1 MKRNVRGASL
11 IIVLVVLAVLL
22 LGAVSMARLNDTTT
36 QIAGNVAYK
45 DTAVQAS
52 EIGVSNAFAN
62 LANITDEETSQDGW
76 YLATLKGDDA
86 TGLPIDVDWTLAA
99 KEVVGSF
106 TVRYIVERQCVGP
119 TPVLDINAQCVIK
132 KLKLPSVNSAKA
144 GMESI
149 EMAAAKQYRI
159 TVFVSGPKFTKSYV
173 QTMVVR

>member
-22 LGAVSMARLNDTTT
+22 LGAVSMARLNETTT
-36 QIAGNVAYK
+36 QIAGNVAFK
-45 DTAVQAS
+45 DSAVQAS

-62 LANITDEETSQDGW
+62 LANITDEEMNQDGW
-76 YLATLKGDDA
+76 YFATLKGDDA
-86 TGLPIDVDWTLAA
+86 TGLPINVDWTSAA
-99 KEVVGSF
+99 KEDVGSF
-106 TVRYIVERQCVGP
+106 KVSYIVERQCLGP

-132 KLKLPSVNSAKA
+132 KLPSVNSAKV

-159 TVFVSGPKFTKSYV
+159 TVFVSGPKSTKSYV